1 MVRLLFL
8 FLFLL
13 VVIFCTKIV
22 VFISKGPRKK
32 GKEEMSY

>member
-1 MVRLLFL
+1 MVRLLLL

-22 VFISKGPRKK
+22 VLISKGPQEFK
-32 GKEEMSY
+32 